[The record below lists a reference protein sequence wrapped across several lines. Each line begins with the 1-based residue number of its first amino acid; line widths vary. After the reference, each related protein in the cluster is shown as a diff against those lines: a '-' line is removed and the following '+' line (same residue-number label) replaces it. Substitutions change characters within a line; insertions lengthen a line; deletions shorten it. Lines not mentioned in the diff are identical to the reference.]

1 MKKKKRITK
10 KCLKSHFI
18 SLASPKETIKILY
31 IARNRRKKLKRGK
44 MKNQKYKK
52 SLTMTKEAS
61 SFFCTWKR
69 IYFAGK
75 HSLRKRSLYYHI
87 FSKVFLVL
95 QDI

>member
-1 MKKKKRITK
+1 
-10 KCLKSHFI
+10 
-18 SLASPKETIKILY
+18 
-31 IARNRRKKLKRGK
+31 